1 MNCPIC
7 KKEYKGK
14 IGVGVHL
21 KRGHSLEERQKYHIG
36 LLLGL
41 VPFLYGMG
49 FIMSLVAQ
57 IQREIS
63 YGQT

>member
-21 KRGHSLEERQKYHIG
+21 KRGHSLEERQKYRLG
-36 LLLGL
+36 LILGL
-41 VPFLYGMG
+41 VPFLYAMG
-49 FIMSLVAQ
+49 FIMSLVVQ
-57 IQREIS
+57 TQRELGYENS
-63 YGQT
+63 